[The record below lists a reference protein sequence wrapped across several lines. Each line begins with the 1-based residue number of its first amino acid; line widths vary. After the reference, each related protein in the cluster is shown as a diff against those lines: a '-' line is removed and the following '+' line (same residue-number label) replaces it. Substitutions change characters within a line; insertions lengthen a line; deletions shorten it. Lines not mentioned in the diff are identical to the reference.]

1 MKVILYTGGL
11 DSFIGLWLLQ
21 RQDPHEWVP
30 VYFDT
35 GSRYAWK
42 EKQTIAK
49 NSQKGAYVWIVKDI
63 LDLSRFESDTDPYVP
78 QRNTLLC
85 AAVQAVYDGA
95 VTDIALCSVMDD
107 VYRDNDARFHL
118 AMSEVLTG
126 TAGYPV
132 RVFSP
137 LQKDENIFGI
147 HRLLTKKEAVKK
159 YLELGG
165 AIWRLR
171 RTVSCYHPEKV
182 SCGRCK
188 ACERHQEALKDLKNN

>member
-1 MKVILYTGGL
+1 MKVVLYTGGL
-11 DSFIGLWLLQ
+11 DSYIGLWLLRKATGEQ
-21 RQDPHEWVP
+21 WIPI
-30 VYFDT
+30 YFDLN
-35 GSRYAWK
+35 SRYSWK
-42 EKQTIAK
+42 ERNVIEYLDGIAAVRVI
-49 NSQKGAYVWIVKDI
+49 KGVLNLEELEQAD
-63 LDLSRFESDTDPYVP
+63 SYVP

-95 VTDIALCSVMDD
+95 ITDIALCSVADD
-107 VYRDNDARFHL
+107 VYRDNDVRFHL
-118 AMSEVLTG
+118 AMSELLTG

-147 HRLLTKKEAVKK
+147 HELLTKKEAVKK

-165 AIWRLR
+165 DAAALR
-171 RTVSCYHPEKV
+171 RTISCYDSRMV

-188 ACERHQEALKDLKNN
+188 ACERHNEALLII